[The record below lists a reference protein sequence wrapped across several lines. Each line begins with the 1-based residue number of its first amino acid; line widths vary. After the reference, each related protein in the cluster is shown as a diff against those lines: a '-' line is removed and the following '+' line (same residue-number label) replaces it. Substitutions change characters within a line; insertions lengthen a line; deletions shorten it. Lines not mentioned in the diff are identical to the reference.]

1 MLKLDFYKK
10 YNCPIKE
17 NLILKTAKIFSA
29 IYGKKKGEAEVIV
42 VSDSEIRK
50 INRLYRGKNKITD
63 VLSFAFREDKNIKTD
78 FWGQIFIC
86 YPQIKRQAKLYN
98 VGEKEEFVRM
108 LAHGLLHLVG
118 YDHDIPK
125 KEKKMFSLQE
135 KIVKRIV

>member
-50 INRLYRGKNKITD
+50 
-63 VLSFAFREDKNIKTD
+63 
-78 FWGQIFIC
+78 
-86 YPQIKRQAKLYN
+86 
-98 VGEKEEFVRM
+98 
-108 LAHGLLHLVG
+108 
-118 YDHDIPK
+118 
-125 KEKKMFSLQE
+125 
-135 KIVKRIV
+135 